1 MKALLVTIAENTK
14 AQARDLQSIRTDSY
28 HYVILFSQSEGSD
41 DI

>member
-28 HYVILFSQSEGSD
+28 HHQLFSL
-41 DI
+41 ITLMI